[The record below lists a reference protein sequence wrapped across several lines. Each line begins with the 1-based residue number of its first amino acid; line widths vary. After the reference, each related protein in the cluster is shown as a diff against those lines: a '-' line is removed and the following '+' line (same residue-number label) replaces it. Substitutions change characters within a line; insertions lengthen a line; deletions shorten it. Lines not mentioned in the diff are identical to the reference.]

1 MVIGPH
7 HRLFHR
13 STALLWARHL
23 KCDSNDPPRRAS
35 GAGRRYHAGHFGLQR
50 PPLAGAPLLHRLPGH
65 SEDQGALGRGLQAP
79 GGMKHLSKSTKGWT
93 LGVPRASPSPFTPPL
108 LTPTAA
114 ACHSPL
120 CQVRPSP
127 AGGGLLLLP
136 SPPPPPDAEPAYV
149 PVFCR
154 SSPLPHPPTP
164 QNEGERPSGRRR
176 TAAGSMRMP

>member
-79 GGMKHLSKSTKGWT
+79 GGMKHLSKLSPPKGGLWESLARPLTIHPSTPHT
-93 LGVPRASPSPFTPPL
+93 HRSSVSQPSVPGEAQPCGRRA
-108 LTPTAA
+108 TASA
-114 ACHSPL
+114 IT
-120 CQVRPSP
+120 SP
-127 AGGGLLLLP
+127 A
-136 SPPPPPDAEPAYV
+136 A
-149 PVFCR
+149 
-154 SSPLPHPPTP
+154 
-164 QNEGERPSGRRR
+164 
-176 TAAGSMRMP
+176 